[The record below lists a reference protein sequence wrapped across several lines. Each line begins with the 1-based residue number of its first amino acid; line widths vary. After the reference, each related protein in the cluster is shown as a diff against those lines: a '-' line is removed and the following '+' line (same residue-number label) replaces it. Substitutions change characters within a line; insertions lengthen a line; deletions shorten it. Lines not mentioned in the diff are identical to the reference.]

1 MVKKSIMAGI
11 IVLMVC
17 SLFVG
22 NGFAQEPKYRF
33 ALVVHVAGTPFWTP
47 VKKGAEDAAQLVGVE
62 AQFMGPEEFSIQ
74 REVDFLESAIA
85 QGFDGI
91 GVAIADREALDK
103 PIANAR
109 EKGIP
114 VIAFNIDDNTTP
126 NERMAFV
133 GQSFIIAGNLVGEH
147 LLEGEEIPEDA
158 EAVVLIGEP
167 GNSALEDRATGIEQ
181 ILVDKYGIKTERFSA
196 PLADPSTAIDMLK
209 SYIRSH
215 ENLKIIAATEF
226 ASAFAGK
233 AMEELGMEP
242 GQLLVAGFDLV
253 PDQLDMIK
261 KGYVKFTIDQ
271 QPYLQGFQTVMML
284 YLHKEFGLAPT
295 DINTGVA
302 IVDQSNVDE
311 VVKLSEMGYR

>member
-1 MVKKSIMAGI
+1 MYKKSVVMCVVLALVCAVSAGN
-11 IVLMVC
+11 VY
-17 SLFVG
+17 
-22 NGFAQEPKYRF
+22 AQAKYKF

-47 VKKGAEDAAQLVGVE
+47 VKKGAEEAAKMLGVE
-62 AQFMGPEEFSIQ
+62 AQFMGPEEFSVQ
-74 REVDFLESAIA
+74 KEVDFLESAIA

-91 GVAIADREALDK
+91 GVAIADAEALDK
-103 PIANAR
+103 PIAKAR
-109 EKGIP
+109 AKGIP
-114 VIAFNIDDNTTP
+114 VIAFNIDDNNTP

-133 GQSFIIAGNLVGEH
+133 GQSFIVAGNLVSEQ
-147 LLEGEEIPEDA
+147 LLEGEDIPEDA

-181 ILVDKYGIKTERFSA
+181 ILEQRGIKSERFSA
-196 PLADPSTAIDMLK
+196 PLADPSTAVDMLT

-215 ENLKIIAATEF
+215 KKLKIIAATEF
-226 ASAFAGK
+226 SSAFAGK
-233 AMEELGMEP
+233 AMEELGMQP
-242 GQLLVAGFDLV
+242 GEILAAGFDLV

-284 YLHKEFGLAPT
+284 YLNKEFGLSPT

-302 IVDQSNVDE
+302 LVDKSNVDQ
-311 VVKLSEMGYR
+311 VVELSETGYR

>member
-1 MVKKSIMAGI
+1 MYKKSVIMCV
-11 IVLMVC
+11 VLAM
-17 SLFVG
+17 LFAVLAE
-22 NGFAQEPKYRF
+22 NVYAQPKYKF

-47 VKKGAEDAAQLVGVE
+47 VKKGAEEAAKLLGVE

-74 REVDFLESAIA
+74 KEVDFLESAIA
-85 QGFDGI
+85 QEFDGI
-91 GVAIADREALDK
+91 GVAIADAEALDK
-103 PIANAR
+103 PIAKAR
-109 EKGIP
+109 AKGLP
-114 VIAFNIDDNTTP
+114 VIAFNIDDNRTP

-133 GQSFIIAGNLVGEH
+133 GQSFIVAGNLVSEK
-147 LLEGEEIPEDA
+147 LLEGEDIPEDA

-181 ILVDKYGIKTERFSA
+181 ILEKRGIKSERFSA
-196 PLADPSTAIDMLK
+196 PLADPSTAVDMLK
-209 SYIRSH
+209 SYIRAH
-215 ENLKIIAATEF
+215 KKLKIIAATEF

-233 AMEELGMEP
+233 AMEELGMKP
-242 GQLLVAGFDLV
+242 GELLAAGFDLV

-284 YLHKEFGLAPT
+284 YLNKEFGLSPT

-302 IVDQSNVDE
+302 LVDKSNVDQ
-311 VVKLSEMGYR
+311 VVELSETGYR